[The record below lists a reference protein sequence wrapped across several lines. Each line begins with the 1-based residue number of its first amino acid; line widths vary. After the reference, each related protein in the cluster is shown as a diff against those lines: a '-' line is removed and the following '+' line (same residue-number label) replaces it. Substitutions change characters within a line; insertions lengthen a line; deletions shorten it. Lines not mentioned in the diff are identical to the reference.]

1 MHVARSLQPADTG
14 STSNRQPAPGRPS
27 SRVCCATAR
36 HRRSGRAAPRE
47 PACAVKPP
55 SGVRCGER
63 RCPCPYPGRMRTG
76 RQRLASPGTA
86 HSFSDGSP
94 PLQPAGA
101 DAAPACAASRPGM
114 HDAMRAAPSALHD
127 APNTRPVWRR
137 HGNAGHGVLR
147 RAWSTH
153 RYTAGTSL
161 LQCARPLLFT
171 YMLHITTPLSTTG
184 PEMQI
189 CQISMR
195 AERGLMSFPICLS
208 HHIARI
214 LRLLCEN

>member
-1 MHVARSLQPADTG
+1 VCAAAGDDAHAPIPAECGQAANVSLAQEPPIHSPMAAHHSSPPAQTRPPPALPVALE
-14 STSNRQPAPGRPS
+14 
-27 SRVCCATAR
+27 CMM
-36 HRRSGRAAPRE
+36 
-47 PACAVKPP
+47 
-55 SGVRCGER
+55 RCGPPHQHFTTLPTR
-63 RCPCPYPGRMRTG
+63 VLFGVDTVM
-76 RQRLASPGTA
+76 PGT
-86 HSFSDGSP
+86 
-94 PLQPAGA
+94 
-101 DAAPACAASRPGM
+101 
-114 HDAMRAAPSALHD
+114 
-127 APNTRPVWRR
+127 
-137 HGNAGHGVLR
+137 VLR

-161 LQCARPLLFT
+161 LQCARLLLFT

-208 HHIARI
+208 HRIARI